1 MCSAGSRVIS
11 RPATLLV
18 HRGKLHRRHR
28 QHQGG
33 RRAIPSLQRPLDTHC
48 HDPRRKWRRAL
59 RSEGYLP
66 TNEFAAQ
73 LALGLARN
81 AFEQKRWDE
90 AERWYDHVL
99 QHYAQTASAAEALY
113 WKSVCRYKAT
123 NDHTWLAKINAGFRD
138 HYRDSLWAEKASI
151 FLEKAA

>member
-1 MCSAGSRVIS
+1 MNIKTAG
-11 RPATLLV
+11 PLF
-18 HRGKLHRRHR
+18 HRFNVLWTPTVL
-28 QHQGG
+28 
-33 RRAIPSLQRPLDTHC
+33 ILDESGTE
-48 HDPRRKWRRAL
+48 RF

-66 TNEFAAQ
+66 RNEFAAQ

-81 AFEQKRWDE
+81 AFEHKRWDE

-99 QHYAQTASAAEALY
+99 DRYAQTASAAEALY
-113 WKSVCRYKAT
+113 WKSVSRYKAT

-151 FLEKAA
+151 FLDKAA